1 MRFLRSLQSAFV
13 AARCMAI
20 LFLAGVAAAAV
31 PAHAGGCPAPVISG
45 TIGSGS
51 PDHPFTTGTQTSR
64 LFRDSVESS
73 CGAQKPTPNLTD
85 VGTTFKYDAYVFFN
99 DAFTSRCFTVI
110 STSAAANQLL
120 TAVYRLSFNPADV
133 QQNYLGDA
141 GNSDRTRAF
150 SFNVPAR
157 QPFVVVQSRVN
168 NAANPPSL
176 DYSFRVLGFLGC
188 DSCAPQIIT
197 GSIPTG
203 SADWPASVDT
213 QTGRLFRNSV
223 ASACDAAKPVPTVED
238 PGTQFQYNSYSF
250 LNPSS
255 APVCVIV
262 NTTAGA
268 NNQILTSAYLDRFN
282 PFNIQ
287 ENYLGDAGNSN
298 QSRSFSF
305 IVPAKRSF
313 VVTQSRVNTAGSPP
327 SLDYFF
333 SVEGLPGCN
342 ACPAIAV
349 GPGTVPNAFEDV
361 PYSQQLTRN
370 GGGGGGTWS
379 LVHGGLPIGL
389 DLGPS
394 GLISGTTSE
403 LGNFNFNARF
413 TDTNVCLGEKVFFFS
428 VVPSLPFLDG
438 FESGNLDKWVVSP

>member
-1 MRFLRSLQSAFV
+1 MQIHRLVQSASV
-13 AARCMAI
+13 LVRRVAI
-20 LFLAGVAAAAV
+20 LFLAGAASAAV
-31 PAHAGGCPAPVISG
+31 PARAGGCPAEVISG

-51 PDHPFTTGTQTSR
+51 PDHPFTTGLQTSR

-73 CGAQKPTPNLTD
+73 CGAQKPVPNLTD

-110 STSAAANQLL
+110 SEAGAANQLL
-120 TAVYRLSFNPADV
+120 TAAYQISFNPANV

-141 GNSDRTRAF
+141 GNSDRTRSF

-157 QPFVVVQSRVN
+157 QQFVVVQSRVN

-176 DYSFRVLGFLGC
+176 AYSFRVLGFLGC
-188 DSCAPQIIT
+188 NSCAPQIIT

-203 SADWPASVDT
+203 STDWPASVDT

-223 ASACDAAKPVPTVED
+223 ASACDAPKPVPTVED
-238 PGTQFQYNSYSF
+238 SGVQFQYNAYTF
-250 LNPSS
+250 LNPSTS
-255 APVCVIV
+255 PVCVVV

-268 NNQILTSAYLDRFN
+268 NNQIFTAAYLDRFN
-282 PFNIQ
+282 PFAIQ

-298 QSRSFSF
+298 QARSFSF

-313 VVTQSRVNTAGSPP
+313 VVTQNRVNTAGSPP

-333 SVEGLPGCN
+333 SVEGLAGCN

-349 GPGTVPNAFEDV
+349 GPGDVPNARV
-361 PYSQQLTRN
+361 SMPYSFPLTRN
-370 GGGGGGTWS
+370 GGAGLGTWS
-379 LVHGGLPIGL
+379 QVDGALPIGL
-389 DLGPS
+389 ALSPS
-394 GLISGTTSE
+394 GLLSGTTSE
-403 LGNFNFNARF
+403 LGNFDFNARF
-413 TDTNVCLGEKVFFFS
+413 TDSNLCLGEKVFFFS
-428 VVPSLPFLDG
+428 VVPPIPFLDG
-438 FESGNLDKWVVSP
+438 FESGDLSNWIAVP

>member
-1 MRFLRSLQSAFV
+1 MRLFDSVQISTI
-13 AARCMAI
+13 AARRIAI
-20 LFLAGVAAAAV
+20 LFLAGAAVAAL
-31 PAHAGGCPAPVISG
+31 PALAGSCPEPVISG

-51 PDHPFTTGTQTSR
+51 PDHAFTTGNQTSR

-73 CGAQKPTPNLTD
+73 CGSQKPTPNLTD
-85 VGTTFKYDAYVFFN
+85 VGTTFKYDAYVFTN
-99 DAFTSRCFTVI
+99 DSFTSRCFTVI
-110 STSAAANQLL
+110 STAGASNQLL
-120 TAVYRLSFNPADV
+120 TAVYRLSFNPANV

-150 SFNVPAR
+150 SFNVPAH
-157 QPFVVVQSRVN
+157 QSFVVVQSRVN
-168 NAANPPSL
+168 NAVHPTSL

-203 SADWPASVDT
+203 SENWPASVDT
-213 QTGRLFRNSV
+213 QTGRLFRNSI
-223 ASACDAAKPVPTVED
+223 ASACDAAKPVPTIED
-238 PGTQFQYNSYSF
+238 PDVQFQYNSYSF

-268 NNQILTSAYLDRFN
+268 NNQILTAAYLDRFN
-282 PFNIQ
+282 PFNVQ

-313 VVTQSRVNTAGSPP
+313 VVTQSRVNTAGSPT

-349 GPGTVPNAFEDV
+349 GPVDVANAFEDV
-361 PYSQQLTRN
+361 PYSQQLTRD

-379 LVHGGLPIGL
+379 LVRGELPIGL

-394 GLISGTTSE
+394 GLLSGTTSE

-413 TDTNVCLGEKVFFFS
+413 TDTNVCLGEKIFFFS
-428 VVPSLPFLDG
+428 VVPPLPFLDG
-438 FESGNLDKWVVSP
+438 FESGDFTNWVVSP